1 MTFLLCLRAFFEFL
15 SIFCRS
21 ETRPPEDDE
30 EEEEEILGS
39 DDDEQEDPKDYVKG
53 KVPVFYCL
61 MKKFKSLNFYQKIF
75 SLILT
80 NLDQTHR
87 DLLKITTKNFW

>member
-1 MTFLLCLRAFFEFL
+1 MIGTVRVILLFQITF
-15 SIFCRS
+15 S
-21 ETRPPEDDE
+21 EQSFPNEYLVCT
-30 EEEEEILGS
+30 
-39 DDDEQEDPKDYVKG
+39 

-61 MKKFKSLNFYQKIF
+61 MKKFKSQNFYQKFF

-87 DLLKITTKNFW
+87 DLLKITTKKFGKNFVI

>member
-1 MTFLLCLRAFFEFL
+1 MLYHPKYSFRQINYT
-15 SIFCRS
+15 
-21 ETRPPEDDE
+21 TRK
-30 EEEEEILGS
+30 LT
-39 DDDEQEDPKDYVKG
+39 

-61 MKKFKSLNFYQKIF
+61 MKKFKSQNFYQKFF

-87 DLLKITTKNFW
+87 DLLKITTKIFW

>member
-1 MTFLLCLRAFFEFL
+1 MG
-15 SIFCRS
+15 
-21 ETRPPEDDE
+21 RPSLPFTVY
-30 EEEEEILGS
+30 IS
-39 DDDEQEDPKDYVKG
+39 QYVEYVHTYQTTQKSV

-61 MKKFKSLNFYQKIF
+61 MKNCNDTNFYKKIF

-87 DLLKITTKNFW
+87 DLLKITKKNFCKNLCHYNFFIKQ

>member
-1 MTFLLCLRAFFEFL
+1 MRGEGAVHPTSNGGGL
-15 SIFCRS
+15 IFYALD
-21 ETRPPEDDE
+21 T
-30 EEEEEILGS
+30 
-39 DDDEQEDPKDYVKG
+39 

-61 MKKFKSLNFYQKIF
+61 MKKFNSQNFYQNFF

-87 DLLKITTKNFW
+87 DLLKITTKIFW